1 MHELLRLLGFIETRH
16 RLGQSLILA
25 TIVATKGS
33 SYRKTGTQ
41 MVIAEDFSYEG
52 HLSGGCVE
60 KEVLRQ
66 CEIVFRTGKAIEFEY
81 DGTYRLGCKGII
93 TVFLEP
99 VSSTAV
105 SPLAELIRKAHHDRR
120 KLELE
125 MYYSEA
131 GSLGTAY
138 RDLDQRV
145 AVSTPEAIPEGQVHS
160 ISILPTRQLF
170 VIGSEFDAGILANMA
185 ALTGFETT
193 QVVHQHFPLHNQP
206 AAYTISALEAN
217 ALIDSHPLD
226 QYTAVILMTHS
237 YTKDLSYLVK
247 LIQQRPL
254 GYLGVLGPGQR
265 KEDLIID
272 LIEKFNITD
281 PDLLESLRGPIG
293 LRIGSKTPEEIA
305 VSIVAELVQVF
316 GGYSSDKRV

>member
-1 MHELLRLLGFIETRH
+1 MHELLRLLDFIENRH
-16 RLGQSLILA
+16 RLGQSLIIA

-33 SYRKTGTQ
+33 SYRKAGTQ
-41 MVIAEDFSYEG
+41 MVIADDLSYEG

-66 CEIVFRTGKAIEFEY
+66 CEFVFRTGQSIEFEY
-81 DGTYRLGCKGII
+81 NGTYRLGCKGII

-99 VSSTAV
+99 VSPAAV
-105 SPLAELIRKAHHDRR
+105 SPLLEMIRKAHNDRR
-120 KLELE
+120 RLELE
-125 MYYSEA
+125 MYSSDA
-131 GSLGTAY
+131 GSTATAY
-138 RDLDQRV
+138 RYLDKRV
-145 AVSTPEAIPEGQVHS
+145 SVNLAESVPAGQVQK

-193 QVVHQHFPLHNQP
+193 QIVHQHFPLRDQP
-206 AAYTISALEAN
+206 AGYTISAIEAD
-217 ALIDSHPLD
+217 ALIDAHILD

-237 YTKDLSYLVK
+237 YAKDLGYLVN
-247 LIQQRPL
+247 LIQQQPL

-281 PDLLESLRGPIG
+281 PDWLESLRGPIG

-305 VSIVAELVQVF
+305 VSIVAELVQVL
-316 GGYSSDKRV
+316 GG

>member
-1 MHELLRLLGFIETRH
+1 MHELLRLLDFIEARH
-16 RLGQSLILA
+16 HLGQSLIMA
-25 TIVATKGS
+25 TIVSTKGS
-33 SYRKTGTQ
+33 SYRKAGTQ
-41 MVIAEDFSYEG
+41 MAIAEDFSYEG

-66 CEIVFRTGKAIEFEY
+66 CEVVFRTGKSVEFEY

-93 TVFLEP
+93 AVCLEP
-99 VSSTAV
+99 IFTDAIA
-105 SPLAELIRKAHHDRR
+105 PMTEMIRRAHTERR
-120 KLELE
+120 RLELE
-125 MYYSEA
+125 ISSSDA
-131 GSLGTAY
+131 DSCVTAY
-138 RDLDQRV
+138 SYLDKKVFINADESVLTGKVRN
-145 AVSTPEAIPEGQVHS
+145 

-170 VIGSEFDAGILANMA
+170 VIGAEFDARILANMA

-193 QVVHQHFPLHNQP
+193 QVVHQHFPLEDQP
-206 AAYTISALEAN
+206 AGYTISAIEAD
-217 ALIDSHPLD
+217 ALIDTHTLD
-226 QYTAVILMTHS
+226 QHTAVILMTHS
-237 YTKDLSYLVK
+237 YAKDLRYLVNV
-247 LIQQRPL
+247 IQQQSL
-254 GYLGVLGPGQR
+254 GYLGVLGPSQR

-316 GGYSSDKRV
+316 GG